1 MDKITLRR
9 EMLARTAA
17 LSPEYIIESD
27 LGIFENVVTLPE
39 FISAGAVFMY
49 YSFDKE
55 PDTHGLVLRA
65 LEDGKTVAL
74 PRVLGSG
81 KMEHLRIINPEDTS
95 AGVFGI
101 REPLEWAE
109 RVTPKEGDIII
120 VPAAAYGR
128 DCSRLG
134 RGGGYYDRF
143 LRDTPAFTVGL
154 SREKLLIDHAPEEPH
169 DVRVKCVVTE
179 SGIIRR

>member
-143 LRDTPAFTVGL
+143 LRDTPAFTIGL

>member
-1 MDKITLRR
+1 
-9 EMLARTAA
+9 MLARTAA

-81 KMEHLRIINPEDTS
+81 KMEHLRKKDPGSVRRRKNSGCS
-95 AGVFGI
+95 AGGA
-101 REPLEWAE
+101 RLEN
-109 RVTPKEGDIII
+109 
-120 VPAAAYGR
+120 PA
-128 DCSRLG
+128 
-134 RGGGYYDRF
+134 
-143 LRDTPAFTVGL
+143 
-154 SREKLLIDHAPEEPH
+154 
-169 DVRVKCVVTE
+169 
-179 SGIIRR
+179 